1 MDRGDWWATVH
12 VVTELDMMKP
22 LSRQAGSGKHL
33 DSGKKWS
40 SVMGSNERRESDHST
55 ASFINRN
62 QKVTSVFDIRATK
75 YLKNCCCC
83 CSVTQSCSTL
93 WDPLDCSTP
102 GFPVLH
108 YFLEFAQTHVHSVS
122 DASQPSHPL
131 SSASPPAFNLS
142 QHQGLFQWV
151 GFLHEVAEVLEILHH
166 SPSNEYSELISFRI
180 DWFDLLAVQ
189 GTLKSL
195 LPHHSLF
202 H

>member
-1 MDRGDWWATVH
+1 MWSQSWTWWSHLA
-12 VVTELDMMKP
+12 D
-22 LSRQAGSGKHL
+22 RQAVGKHL

-40 SVMGSNERRESDHST
+40 SVMGSKERRESDHST

-62 QKVTSVFDIRATK
+62 QKVTSVFDIQATK

-83 CSVTQSCSTL
+83 CLVTQSCSTL

-108 YFLEFAQTHVHSVS
+108 YFLEFAQTHVHWVS

-151 GFLHEVAEVLEILHH
+151 DFLHEAAKVLEIQHH

-195 LPHHSLF
+195 LPHHSMF